1 MASGDTEVVGMPQ
14 TFRIDQAATFDGV
27 ILLSVEPKVAFGGS
41 EQDRNGDGVLK
52 WEAQVVA
59 GFKAF
64 NRTNNEVLKVG
75 VASYTNPMEGLSA
88 YSPVQLVDFEVG
100 VMARERRN
108 KDTGASEMTG
118 VQIWYRC
125 GEIRSTSATGS
136 VRKLPQ
142 PESA

>member
-1 MASGDTEVVGMPQ
+1 VPQ
-14 TFRIDQAATFDGV
+14 TFKIDQAATFDGV
-27 ILLSVEPKVAFGGS
+27 ILLSVEPKVAFGGT
-41 EQDRNGDGVLK
+41 EQDRNKDGLPK

-64 NRTNNEVLKVG
+64 DRTNNEVLKIG
-75 VASYTNPMEGLSA
+75 LASYTNPMDGLTA
-88 YSPVQLVDFEVG
+88 YTPVQLVDFEVG

-125 GEIRSTSATGS
+125 GEIRPISAVGG
-136 VRKLPQ
+136 RKLH
-142 PESA
+142 AADGV

>member
-1 MASGDTEVVGMPQ
+1 MPQ

-27 ILLSVEPKVAFGGS
+27 VLLSVEPKVAFGGT
-41 EQDRNGDGVLK
+41 EQDRNRDGVPK

-64 NRTNNEVLKVG
+64 DRTNNEVLKIG
-75 VASYTNPMEGLSA
+75 VASYVNPMDGLAA

-108 KDTGASEMTG
+108 KETGASEMTG

-125 GEIRSTSATGS
+125 GEIRSIGAVGG
-136 VRKLPQ
+136 RKLHAA
-142 PESA
+142 EGS

>member
-1 MASGDTEVVGMPQ
+1 MPQ

-27 ILLSVEPKVAFGGS
+27 ILLSVEPKLAFGGT
-41 EQDRNGDGVLK
+41 EQDRTKDGLPK

-64 NRTNNEVLKVG
+64 DRTNNEVLKIG
-75 VASYTNPMEGLSA
+75 LASYTNPMEGLTPYA
-88 YSPVQLVDFEVG
+88 PVQLIDFEVG

-108 KDTGASEMTG
+108 KETGASEMTG

-125 GEIRSTSATGS
+125 GEIRSTSATGHS
-136 VRKLPQ
+136 RRPHLATT
-142 PESA
+142 ETA